1 MAFGSASEGSK
12 TVVSPV
18 METTV
23 EIWRSAMN
31 AVRWWRGLVLA
42 FALLALVRV
51 FLPLPFANEIV
62 LFSIYTMG
70 CNFLLGRVGFIS
82 FGQPAYLA
90 VGAYG
95 AAFYL
100 FYFGNNAYVGILC
113 GIAAGI
119 VVSIAVG
126 ALFVRLR
133 QRLLRL
139 GESRVGGDHLLS
151 DAKGAGGH
159 YLWRQW
165 AVVSDQHRVDAG
177 AGFVRAGPVLHLRAV
192 GRLRGLGV
200 LQIYRRL
207 AVRRLLP
214 GDQAQRGQAHLSRL
228 QQLRIRLAAF
238 VVANTTTAL
247 AGAMYA
253 VYLGFVSPEIT
264 SAARTPEPVVVTIL
278 GGVGTLYGPIVGSLV
293 YIGMKDL
300 ISKFVGNWEL
310 IIGFGLV
317 LIMLA
322 GEKGIWGTLEP
333 LLKKAF
339 SRAAAPTA
347 VTGAEGEAP

>member
-1 MAFGSASEGSK
+1 
-12 TVVSPV
+12 
-18 METTV
+18 
-23 EIWRSAMN
+23 MN
-31 AVRWWRGLVLA
+31 VLRWWWGLLLA
-42 FALLALVRV
+42 FALLALMRLL
-51 FLPLPFANEIV
+51 LPLPFANEIV
-62 LFSIYTMG
+62 LFSIYAIG

-100 FYFGNNAYVGILC
+100 FYFGNNPYVGILC

-119 VVSIAVG
+119 VVSLAVG
-126 ALFVRLR
+126 PLFVRLR
-133 QRLLRL
+133 RDYFALVNLALAVIIYYLMQKVLADITH
-139 GESRVGGDHLLS
+139 GDN
-151 DAKGAGGH
+151 G
-159 YLWRQW
+159 LWFLTSI
-165 AVVSDQHRVDAG
+165 AST
-177 AGFVRAGPVLHLRAV
+177 PVL
-192 GRLRGLGV
+192 
-200 LQIYRRL
+200 
-207 AVRRLLP
+207 
-214 GDQAQRGQAHLSRL
+214 DLSRPDQFFIFAL
-228 QQLRIRLAAF
+228 LVGFAIWAFYKYIDDSIFGACCLAAKINEDKLIFLGYSNFGIRLVAF
-238 VVANTTTAL
+238 VIANTTTAL

-278 GGVGTLYGPIVGSLV
+278 GGVGTLYGPIVGALA

-300 ISKFVGNWEL
+300 ISKVVGNWEL

-339 SRAAAPTA
+339 SRVLAPAAAAGRGGETA
-347 VTGAEGEAP
+347 